1 MTALPTGTT
10 LSSTSGPRWASLSTG
25 ALSFG
30 GPKMNHNHRDGAEA
44 LPTAHD
50 EPGLPGNGSEA
61 LGVPGPVALIAGD
74 DVALADSDQSLADR
88 EQAGAET
95 DQTAAEDDQASA
107 DRDQRA
113 SDHDQDTTDREE
125 AAGPES
131 RSEAGA
137 HREAREE
144 RAASSVARIRN
155 RLWRA
160 GTTRD
165 REATATD
172 RDRTA
177 DARDE
182 RAGIAMDQAVDLA
195 RSIGD
200 PDDELIRQLDELR
213 AVAAAARARAAADR
227 ERAAQDRASA
237 ARERARL
244 ESELRL
250 AHLDQLTGTYH
261 REMGQMAL
269 SQEIDRAR
277 RADGRFVVAFVDVDG
292 LKAINDLEGHA
303 AGDRVLQLVAR
314 AMRTNLRS
322 FDPIIRYGGDEF
334 VCGLSGTNLSDAR
347 DRFSSIEKILKA
359 DSNVGISVGFSVLG
373 AGDTVGALT
382 ERADLAMLQVKA
394 QHHLVA

>member
-1 MTALPTGTT
+1 MNQNDLDRPVADSTAHREPSLPADAGSPPGTPVPG
-10 LSSTSGPRWASLSTG
+10 S
-25 ALSFG
+25 
-30 GPKMNHNHRDGAEA
+30 
-44 LPTAHD
+44 LPTAD
-50 EPGLPGNGSEA
+50 NL
-61 LGVPGPVALIAGD
+61 
-74 DVALADSDQSLADR
+74 ALADTDQANADR
-88 EQAGAET
+88 DQTGADT

-113 SDHDQDTTDREE
+113 SDRDQDTTDREE

-131 RSEAGA
+131 PAQQDA
-137 HREAREE
+137 HQEAREE
-144 RAASSVARIRN
+144 RAASSVVRIRN
-155 RLWRA
+155 RLWRT
-160 GTTRD
+160 GSTRD

-177 DARDE
+177 AARDE
-182 RAGIAMDQAVDLA
+182 NASVAMDEAVDLA
-195 RSIGD
+195 RSITD
-200 PDDELIRQLDELR
+200 PDNELLRQLDELS

-244 ESELRL
+244 EAELRL

-292 LKAINDLEGHA
+292 LKAVNDLEGHA

-314 AMRTNLRS
+314 AIRTNLRS

-334 VCGLSGTNLSDAR
+334 VCGLGGANLSDAMI
-347 DRFSSIEKILKA
+347 RFRSIEKTLKSDA
-359 DSNVGISVGFSVLG
+359 NVGISVGFSVLG
-373 AGDTVGALT
+373 AGDTVGAMT
-382 ERADLAMLQVKA
+382 ERADAAMLQVKA

>member
-1 MTALPTGTT
+1 M
-10 LSSTSGPRWASLSTG
+10 
-25 ALSFG
+25 
-30 GPKMNHNHRDGAEA
+30 
-44 LPTAHD
+44 
-50 EPGLPGNGSEA
+50 
-61 LGVPGPVALIAGD
+61 
-74 DVALADSDQSLADR
+74 
-88 EQAGAET
+88 
-95 DQTAAEDDQASA
+95 
-107 DRDQRA
+107 
-113 SDHDQDTTDREE
+113 
-125 AAGPES
+125 
-131 RSEAGA
+131 
-137 HREAREE
+137 
-144 RAASSVARIRN
+144 
-155 RLWRA
+155 
-160 GTTRD
+160 
-165 REATATD
+165 D

-195 RSIGD
+195 RSTGD

-292 LKAINDLEGHA
+292 LKSINDLEGHA

>member
-1 MTALPTGTT
+1 
-10 LSSTSGPRWASLSTG
+10 
-25 ALSFG
+25 
-30 GPKMNHNHRDGAEA
+30 MNHNDLDGAEP
-44 LPTAHD
+44 LSTARD
-50 EPGLPGNGSEA
+50 ESGLPGNGAEA
-61 LGVPGPVALIAGD
+61 CGVPGPVALITSD
-74 DVALADSDQSLADR
+74 NVALADSDQSLADR
-88 EQAGAET
+88 DQAGADT

-113 SDHDQDTTDREE
+113 SDQDQDATDRE
-125 AAGPES
+125 AAAAPES
-131 RSEAGA
+131 PVEEGA
-137 HREAREE
+137 HRHAREE

-155 RLWRA
+155 RLWRT
-160 GTTRD
+160 GSTRD

-177 DARDE
+177 AARDE
-182 RAGIAMDQAVDLA
+182 HAGIAMDQAADLA
-195 RSIGD
+195 RSISD
-200 PDDELIRQLDELR
+200 PDSELIRQLDQLS
-213 AVAAAARARAAADR
+213 AVATAARARAAADR

-244 ESELRL
+244 EAELRL

-303 AGDRVLQLVAR
+303 AGDRILQLVAR
-314 AMRTNLRS
+314 AIRTNLRS

-334 VCGLSGTNLSDAR
+334 VCGLSGANLSDAVA
-347 DRFSSIEKILKA
+347 RFSSIEKTLKSDA
-359 DSNVGISVGFSVLG
+359 NIGISVGFSELG

-394 QHHLVA
+394 QHHLAA